1 MTRYYIIGNCYSDTM
16 NQLDF
21 NVRRISGVR
30 VYSFDDDDSLESSV
44 AVPSVVLDSIIDD
57 YELSLSGQLDALK
70 KYSRLFIAMEQ
81 LRDAIEDLTDLLADD
96 VK

>member
-1 MTRYYIIGNCYSDTM
+1 M